1 MALTEFA
8 CATELAPNTVAFV
21 ALACMLEFLPTTVAF
36 AALAWTELS
45 EPITIAFAALA
56 WTELYEP
63 ITTANGDA
71 DEATCP
77 ITTESFPST
86 VVVACTPA
94 VTENVP
100 CAPAYELTGP
110 SLVLKLSAEGCLSTS
125 STPLF
130 TWK

>member
-1 MALTEFA
+1 M
-8 CATELAPNTVAFV
+8 
-21 ALACMLEFLPTTVAF
+21 
-36 AALAWTELS
+36 
-45 EPITIAFAALA
+45 
-56 WTELYEP
+56 
-63 ITTANGDA
+63 TTALDA
-71 DEATCP
+71 
-77 ITTESFPST
+77 ST

-110 SLVLKLSAEGCLSTS
+110 SLVLKLSAEGCLSIS

>member
-1 MALTEFA
+1 MAL
-8 CATELAPNTVAFV
+8 AFT
-21 ALACMLEFLPTTVAF
+21 LEFL
-36 AALAWTELS
+36 
-45 EPITIAFAALA
+45 PITIAFAASA

-63 ITTANGDA
+63 ITTADGDA

-77 ITTESFPST
+77 ITTESAPAE

-110 SLVLKLSAEGCLSTS
+110 SLVLKLSAEGCLSIS